1 MANSPIL
8 LFDNSWHVY
17 NPDESIYDSFGRKA
31 VPLSGMKGTTQDN
44 VRSLASYTI
53 GELMEAT
60 SDTIYLWPDREK
72 EVADD
77 LKKQN
82 LFKVTEKDGKNIA
95 SITTNNIVGF
105 IGCND
110 TDIRIRSRFSQGNDD
125 YFLYYMMEKV
135 LAVNMVNFETSTSR
149 KDAIFDLMFLFFPK
163 LLKEALSQGVYK
175 QYVYHE
181 YNDANVKGAI
191 DINRHIRFNIPFN
204 GRIAY
209 RTREFSYDNPVT
221 QLIRHT
227 IEFIRRKPFGQSV
240 LHNDA
245 ETEGCIQQIILAT
258 PTYNDR
264 QRQAVINDNLRPF
277 THPYF
282 TKYAALIKLCL
293 RILRHEQLAY
303 GDNKDEKVYGVLIDA
318 AWLWEEYVAGVINSI
333 GGNHYTR
340 KNSKYNLFHDDEGD
354 FQQIVPDYVKGEEN
368 NCDWVADAKYIPLA
382 KERHLYADKAER
394 VYYKTIMYMYRFNTD
409 IGFLLHPVK
418 PGEDTSS
425 KDITSSTYNILGGR
439 GGRLHKIGIVIPQ
452 PEESKNYD
460 YSAFK
465 GDMHIREQK
474 FSTEIDRL
482 KNGV

>member
-1 MANSPIL
+1 MEALIL
-8 LFDNSWHVY
+8 RDNHPNDNSSLPNTEDACKVLRYLSSHPIKSLV
-17 NPDESIYDSFGRKA
+17 NDKNSSILVFPPSFYD
-31 VPLSGMKGTTQDN
+31 TQDGF
-44 VRSLASYTI
+44 RDSYVLQYAET
-53 GELMEAT
+53 
-60 SDTIYLWPDREK
+60 
-72 EVADD
+72 ADG
-77 LKKQN
+77 N
-82 LFKVTEKDGKNIA
+82 PE
-95 SITTNNIVGF
+95 SITTGNIVGF
-105 IGCND
+105 IGKGD
-110 TDIRIRSRFSQGNDD
+110 VDIRIRSRFSQGKDD

-135 LAVNMVNFETSTSR
+135 LAVNMVNYETSTSR

-227 IEFIRRKPFGQSV
+227 IEFVRRKPFGQSV

-245 ETEGCIQQIILAT
+245 ETEDCIQQIILAT

-277 THPYF
+277 SHPYF

-293 RILRHEQLAY
+293 SILRHEQLAY